1 MLNKLLNL
9 SIPAKTF
16 GLILALVLVF
26 CGMILFYFVPLMQ
39 ERLLYGRKEA
49 LMHVTHSVHSL
60 LGEYQQRVHVGEL
73 SLKEAQDRAIK
84 QLRHIRYGRDGY
96 LWIRSNDALDLRLV
110 MHPFISEL
118 EDALP
123 DNPLYYCVTRI
134 QYGMNGPI
142 QNFASEKNITWA
154 LVEVVTKTGDGFV
167 SYMWPRPNSEDMTE
181 EAWYPKESYALLF
194 EPWGWI
200 LGTGLYIDDIQ
211 AEMRVLRV
219 EVVTF
224 SLLILLLV
232 LPAALLASV
241 VFTRSLGI
249 LADYADKVSAGDL
262 NAKITGRFY
271 GEARRLMQAITEMV
285 ANLKN
290 ALAQAENNRMETHR
304 MAEAAE
310 LASERLAVILRSI
323 GDGVIAADTEKKV
336 LFLNKT
342 AEELTGWSQDEA
354 RGRLLSEVFQLRNE
368 RFEEAEN
375 MVRLVLA
382 NGIIRQL
389 DGTSRLASKDGKHRL
404 IATNA
409 APLRDKES
417 RMIGVVLAFRD
428 ETEKQRLL
436 DEALKAEK
444 LESLGILAGSIA
456 HDFNNILT
464 AILGNITSAKLSLT
478 DADKAEHKLS
488 EAERATYRGKA
499 LTQQMLTFAKGGTP
513 VKDILPLA
521 ELVRESAEFAL
532 SGTNAKC
539 VFDLPG
545 DLWPVHADPDQVS
558 RVVHNLVI
566 NAHHAMPQGGV
577 VTLTGG
583 NIDGPNLPEAI
594 SNSGPFTRISV
605 TDQGHGISP
614 EHLTKIF
621 DPYFTTKDHGSG
633 LGLASSYS
641 IIKRHGG
648 VVTVESAPDQGTTFH
663 VFLPAVPTALPTS
676 RATEEIDPDHPGGRI
691 LVMDDEVM
699 ILDVSLDLMEHLG
712 HAAIPVQN
720 GEQAVARYRQAM
732 AEGTPFDVVIMDLTI
747 PGGMGGKEA
756 VREILKLDPAA
767 KVVASSGY
775 SSDPVMANFQEYGF
789 VGSIAKPYTIQQIRR
804 LLNKLLVEARI

>member
-1 MLNKLLNL
+1 MY
-9 SIPAKTF
+9 A
-16 GLILALVLVF
+16 
-26 CGMILFYFVPLMQ
+26 
-39 ERLLYGRKEA
+39 RKEA
-49 LMHVTHSVHSL
+49 LMHVAHSAHSL
-60 LGEYQQRVHVGEL
+60 LDEYVQRVRDGEL
-73 SLKEAQDRAIK
+73 TLEDAQERAKRRIK
-84 QLRHIRYGRDGY
+84 HMRYGRGDY
-96 LWIRSNDALDLRLV
+96 LWISDNASPVPRVL
-110 MHPFISEL
+110 MHPTIPDLDGTEQGGPLVAEAMRMEYGFRGPVKL
-118 EDALP
+118 LP
-123 DNPLYYCVTRI
+123 GTRT
-134 QYGMNGPI
+134 NLLLT
-142 QNFASEKNITWA
+142 FS
-154 LVEVVTKTGDGFV
+154 EVVQATGDGFV
-167 SYMWPRPNSEDMTE
+167 VYNWPKPDQASLNETRF
-181 EAWYPKESYALLF
+181 PKESYLLLF

-241 VFTRSLGI
+241 VLTKSLRA

-262 NAKITGRFY
+262 DAGVSGHFY
-271 GEARRLMQAITEMV
+271 GEAKRLMQAITEMV
-285 ANLKN
+285 ANLKD
-290 ALAQAENNRMETHR
+290 ALAQAENNRMEAHR

-354 RGRLLSEVFQLRNE
+354 RGRPLSEVFQVPDE
-368 RFEEAEN
+368 RLEKAEDLIQR
-375 MVRLVLA
+375 VLTDGGGRQSDGRLLVS
-382 NGIIRQL
+382 R
-389 DGTSRLASKDGKHRL
+389 DGMHRL
-404 IATNA
+404 IASTA
-409 APLRDKES
+409 APLRDRKS
-417 RMIGVVLAFRD
+417 QVIGVVLAFRD

-464 AILGNITSAKLSLT
+464 AILGNITSAKLSLS
-478 DADKAEHKLS
+478 DPDKAEFKLS

-513 VKDILPLA
+513 VRDILPLGA
-521 ELVRESAEFAL
+521 LVRESAEFAL

-539 VFDLPG
+539 VFDLPD

-558 RVVHNLVI
+558 RVIHNLVI
-566 NAHHAMPQGGV
+566 NAHHAMPQGGL

-583 NIDGPNLPEAI
+583 NIDAPNLPEAI
-594 SNSGPFTRISV
+594 SSSGPFTRISV

-614 EHLTKIF
+614 EHLTRIF
-621 DPYFTTKDHGSG
+621 DPYFTTKDYGAG

-648 VVTVESAPDQGTTFH
+648 VITVESVPDQGTTFH

-676 RATEEIDPDHPGGRI
+676 HATEKVDPDGPGGRI

-712 HAAIPVQN
+712 HAAVPVQN

-756 VREILKLDPAA
+756 VREVLKLDPAA

-775 SSDPVMANFQEYGF
+775 SSDPVMANYQEYGF
-789 VGSIAKPYTIQQIRR
+789 VGAIPKPYTIQQIRK
-804 LLNKLLVEARI
+804 LLNKLLA